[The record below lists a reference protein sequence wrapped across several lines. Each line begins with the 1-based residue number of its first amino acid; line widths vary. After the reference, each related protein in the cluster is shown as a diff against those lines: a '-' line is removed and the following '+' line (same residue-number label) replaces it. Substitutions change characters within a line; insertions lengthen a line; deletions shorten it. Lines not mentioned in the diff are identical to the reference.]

1 MFTNL
6 GRGILLISKEATFT
20 ISFLFVCVLC
30 TFNGILYK
38 SLNWRLFSNA
48 IFRRVFNTSLL
59 EAERILAEGNYEK
72 LKKNIIDFYELDVQ
86 KEQRQATATLEK
98 MTAAQKANG
107 TSYNDLYR
115 IWVASEAKLK
125 SLEGTLKRN
134 ADGTFKLTEE
144 YKKAKVVS

>member
-1 MFTNL
+1 
-6 GRGILLISKEATFT
+6 
-20 ISFLFVCVLC
+20 
-30 TFNGILYK
+30 
-38 SLNWRLFSNA
+38 
-48 IFRRVFNTSLL
+48 
-59 EAERILAEGNYEK
+59 
-72 LKKNIIDFYELDVQ
+72 
-86 KEQRQATATLEK
+86 

-144 YKKAKVVS
+144 YKKAKIESSNAKKH